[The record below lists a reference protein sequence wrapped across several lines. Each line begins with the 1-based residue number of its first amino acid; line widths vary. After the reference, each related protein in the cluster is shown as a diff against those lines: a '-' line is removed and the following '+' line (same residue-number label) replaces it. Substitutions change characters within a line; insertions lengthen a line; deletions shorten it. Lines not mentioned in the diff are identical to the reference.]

1 MAAAAAEAGV
11 RDYDD
16 GYGSKDAYVASR
28 RGVWRVARWQLLLA
42 IIAPLGAAVVILW
55 GMQ

>member
-1 MAAAAAEAGV
+1 M

-28 RGVWRVARWQLLLA
+28 RSVWRVARWQLLLA
-42 IIAPLGAAVVILW
+42 IIAPLGVVLIVWLSR
-55 GMQ
+55 